1 MSNHLDREVNEV
13 LLTQHTSTAASVRRR
28 ILDTAFRAGKGHIG
42 SALSICEIMSA
53 VAHTAKGFG
62 TDDPLRDRV
71 ILSKGHASMALY
83 CTLVEFGKLSPS
95 SLDTF
100 CRNGSVLQTHPDQE
114 LVGVDFSTGSLG
126 QGIGF
131 GVGTSLAAKLQHLK
145 FRTFILLS
153 DSELNEGSTWEAA
166 AIAGTQELSSLTV
179 ILDLNGQ
186 QALGP
191 TNEVLQMG
199 DARTV
204 WTNLGWE
211 VTEVDG
217 HDAQSIA
224 EILSKTPNSKK
235 PHLVV
240 AHTTSGKGVSYME
253 RKVEWHYLPMSQSQY
268 EQALREQPS

>member
-1 MSNHLDREVNEV
+1 MTEVSLINLV
-13 LLTQHTSTAASVRRR
+13 SIAASTRCR

-42 SALSICEIMSA
+42 SALSICEIMCA

-62 TDDPLRDRV
+62 TDDPRRDRV

-95 SLDTF
+95 ALDTF
-100 CRNGSVLQTHPDQE
+100 CRNGSLLQTHPDQE

-126 QGIGF
+126 QGVGF

-145 FRTFILLS
+145 YRTFTVLS

-186 QALGP
+186 QALGR

-211 VTEVDG
+211 VTEVNG
-217 HDAQSIA
+217 HDTQSIA
-224 EILSKTPNSKK
+224 EILNKTPTSNK
-235 PHLVV
+235 PNLVV

-253 RKVEWHYLPMSQSQY
+253 RKVEWHYLPMSPSQY
-268 EQALREQPS
+268 EQALREQQS